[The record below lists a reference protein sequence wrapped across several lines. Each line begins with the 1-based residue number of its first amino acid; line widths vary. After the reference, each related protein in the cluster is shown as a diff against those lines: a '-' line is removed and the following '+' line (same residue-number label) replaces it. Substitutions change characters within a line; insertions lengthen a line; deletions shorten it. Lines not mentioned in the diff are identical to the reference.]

1 MPRISIACLALVALT
16 ATPLAAQV
24 KPILKGKAPVAKSP
38 AAKTPIA
45 KAPVAKTPLPPTTLI
60 RQPLKLR
67 PNMKNASAQ
76 VSALRTA
83 NLRVA
88 NARKSGKPI
97 MIVSA
102 IAKLAGV
109 GAVNGQRSNFNFEPG
124 GDYEISGSGFGAARG
139 SVFLR
144 HGSRTLAMNVTHWS
158 DSVIY
163 ASLPGDV
170 SGVTDAGS
178 VELNVG
184 PNGKSPFKSTKFGF
198 RAAREDKSLM
208 IGDDMFEYDRGRP
221 MNLPGIGTIDTNM
234 APTRKAREGDFYVIW
249 RRTSG
254 DKADKSCFADGFDR
268 IRWNVP
274 LRNGYEVTGYE
285 WYHGSQKNSGDYR
298 TTGRYAA
305 NWDGDFLRIDYAVER
320 LDQPNYFL
328 VGGSKACSSDYK
340 VRFSVTGPRGLS
352 PQ

>member
-1 MPRISIACLALVALT
+1 MPRISTACLAFAAL
-16 ATPLAAQV
+16 AAAPAAAQV
-24 KPILKGKAPVAKSP
+24 KPVLKAKPPAKSQ
-38 AAKTPIA
+38 
-45 KAPVAKTPLPPTTLI
+45 PLQSVLVK
-60 RQPLKLR
+60 QPLKLR
-67 PNMKNASAQ
+67 PNMKNATAQ
-76 VSALRTA
+76 RSALQAA
-83 NLRVA
+83 NIRVA

-97 MIVSA
+97 MIVGA
-102 IAKLAGV
+102 LVKMVGV
-109 GAVNGQRSNFNFEPG
+109 GAVNGARSNLNFEPG
-124 GDYEISGSGFGAARG
+124 GDYEISGYGFGTAGG

-144 HGSRTLAMNVTHWS
+144 HGGRTLPMTVTHWS
-158 DSVIY
+158 DSVVY
-163 ASLPGDV
+163 ASLPGDIG
-170 SGVTDAGS
+170 GVTDAGS

-184 PNGKSPFKSTKFGF
+184 PNGKPPLKSAKFGF
-198 RAAREDKSLM
+198 RAAREDKSLV

-221 MNLPGIGTIDTNM
+221 MNLPGVGTVYTNM
-234 APTRKAREGDFYVIW
+234 APTLKRREGDFYHVF
-249 RRTSG
+249 RSTSG

-298 TTGRYAA
+298 TTGRYVA